1 MRKNVGRAMQG
12 SDIVGR
18 GQKHSHEPVC
28 MGRAFSYL
36 CCKKCMQTAQTYV
49 HSVNGFISPI
59 ASFTNPI
66 RFLCLELRVVK
77 NG

>member
-59 ASFTNPI
+59 ASFTPI

>member
-1 MRKNVGRAMQG
+1 MQG

-18 GQKHSHEPVC
+18 GQKHIHEPVC

-59 ASFTNPI
+59 ASTL
-66 RFLCLELRVVK
+66 LCNSRLKLRVE